1 MEKFDCFAY
10 GALANGSK
18 GCSVLTDCVCSSGEC
33 PFYKTK
39 AQIKEEKERTEARI
53 KRLYGTTTK
62 KFLELKRSVNNAYFS
77 DSYGRLTADPELR
90 QTQNGTSVTSF
101 TVAVDRRFQREQTDF
116 INVVAWKQTAE
127 FVEKY
132 FKKGA
137 MIALRGSIQQRNY
150 EDKNGNKRTA
160 FEVIADEVSFCGSKA
175 DKPQTPNN
183 DDFEEIPIS
192 DDLPF

>member
-1 MEKFDCFAY
+1 M
-10 GALANGSK
+10 LN
-18 GCSVLTDCVCSSGEC
+18 SVILM
-33 PFYKTK
+33 
-39 AQIKEEKERTEARI
+39 
-53 KRLYGTTTK
+53 
-62 KFLELKRSVNNAYFS
+62 
-77 DSYGRLTADPELR
+77 GRLTADPELR

-160 FEVIADEVSFCGSKA
+160 TEIVTDNVFFTGARSSNAGSGNGGSYS
-175 DKPQTPNN
+175 NN
-183 DDFEEIPIS
+183 SYGDNSYAAPAPAQPAYTSGAASDFEEVES
-192 DDLPF
+192 DNDLPF

>member
-1 MEKFDCFAY
+1 MI
-10 GALANGSK
+10 N
-18 GCSVLTDCVCSSGEC
+18 SVILM
-33 PFYKTK
+33 
-39 AQIKEEKERTEARI
+39 
-53 KRLYGTTTK
+53 
-62 KFLELKRSVNNAYFS
+62 
-77 DSYGRLTADPELR
+77 GRLTADPELR
-90 QTQNGTSVTSF
+90 QTQNGRVVTSF
-101 TVAVDRRFQREQTDF
+101 IVAVDRRFQRGQTDF
-116 INVVAWKQTAE
+116 INVVTWERTAE

-175 DKPQTPNN
+175 DKPQTPN

-192 DDLPF
+192 GDLPF